1 MAPHAEA
8 TRRRVLQQGLSL
20 ESREGV
26 KPSMRSQGNPDK
38 RPSHYLAITKGGD
51 TSISTASNG
60 AFGPTFGPTSRV
72 LHGVIFDALEG
83 VPDELAALA
92 EAVRGALEAR
102 GAFAE

>member
-1 MAPHAEA
+1 MEA
-8 TRRRVLQQGLSL
+8 WGIENTRSPENKGDQ
-20 ESREGV
+20 
-26 KPSMRSQGNPDK
+26 
-38 RPSHYLAITKGGD
+38 RPSHYLAITRGGD